1 MIILGLLLLLVVAVI
16 VIATVARGD
25 DPTAIDLEW
34 FVLRS
39 NVTGVFIAG
48 ALTLLVGVLGVMLV
62 LAGLRHRRRRRA
74 EIKALRDRASHS
86 EETARRATS
95 SEANP
100 ARANGPAPTAPERQ
114 GGDADDSFDRAP
126 RDR

>member
-1 MIILGLLLLLVVAVI
+1 MIILGLLILLVVAVV

-25 DPTAIDLEW
+25 DPTSIDLEW

-48 ALTLLVGVLGVMLV
+48 AVTLLIGVLGVMVL
-62 LAGLRHRRRRRA
+62 LAGLRRSRRRRN
-74 EIKALRDRASHS
+74 EIKALRDRASRGDEAS
-86 EETARRATS
+86 RRAHSPDST
-95 SEANP
+95 P
-100 ARANGPAPTAPERQ
+100 ARDNDSAAARSERQ
-114 GGDADDSFDRAP
+114 AGNADDSFDSAP